1 VQQDMADSFLSQ
13 SILSSVAITLAS
25 IGFVLMVVDAIV
37 RRNEVGRIPPRD
49 SRSDFTNMLV
59 LFQTMRDLLDQ
70 QKELAGKL
78 SNTLDARVETIKG
91 SVDAAQQDLVKIHK
105 AVKAL
110 NRIVR
115 DLDAQVALVGEKTA
129 GAKEPARVEEVTG
142 TGNPGVSETSEST
155 AEIEFE
161 PVGVDPSG
169 PVEENG
175 ESALQVL
182 AEPEGPASSP
192 DIIDNWVGL
201 DFGGD
206 EPDPLA
212 FDVPELPPDKP
223 EDPEAARDAFRALLD
238 MGPGDDPGP
247 AASVSASSGAR
258 PRRLGNGKDQ
268 AGPPSMQMRV
278 YEYSDAGMSSA
289 EIAKELGIGKGEVRL
304 ILSLREDK
312 ER

>member
-1 VQQDMADSFLSQ
+1 MVDPFLLQ
-13 SILSSVAITLAS
+13 SILFSVAVTLAS
-25 IGFVLMVVDAIV
+25 IGFVQIVVSVFV
-37 RRNEVGRIPPRD
+37 RRNKLGRIPQRD
-49 SRSDFTNMLV
+49 SRTDFTNMLV

-78 SNTLDARVETIKG
+78 SKSLDTRVETIKG
-91 SVDAAQQDLVKIHK
+91 SVDVAQQDLVKIHK

-110 NRIVR
+110 NRVVR
-115 DLDAQVALVGEKTA
+115 DLDAQVALVEEKTA
-129 GAKEPARVEEVTG
+129 GAKEPASVEEATG
-142 TGNPGVSETSEST
+142 TGEPGVSEPSEST
-155 AEIEFE
+155 DEVDFE

-175 ESALQVL
+175 GSALQAL
-182 AEPEGPASSP
+182 AEPEGSPSSP

-238 MGPGDDPGP
+238 MGPGDDPEP
-247 AASVSASSGAR
+247 AASDVPRSGAR
-258 PRRLGNGKDQ
+258 SRRPGNGKDQ

-278 YEYSDAGMSSA
+278 YEYSDAGMSFA